1 MQIFKIGKR
10 TNGTTSRFASLS
22 VCVILL
28 GGIAS
33 GTSAKAMSAPAQSS
47 VPSTATSTGWNSAS
61 SSTGEIK
68 VLGTIRRVVSN
79 HDSGGPAGV
88 HIFIDGPLGSFDASL
103 GSFLP
108 NEVRQ
113 ALSNGAPVQITGIV
127 RSANGKDYLLVR
139 QLNVGVHQVTIRNAN
154 GFLVRNSSSTGAASG
169 KVRSE
174 GNGAIR

>member
-10 TNGTTSRFASLS
+10 TTGTASRFVSLS

-33 GTSAKAMSAPAQSS
+33 GNSVEAIGAPAQSS
-47 VPSTATSTGWNSAS
+47 VPSTGSSAGWNSAS
-61 SSTGEIK
+61 SSMGEIK
-68 VLGTIRRVVSN
+68 VLGTIRQGVSS
-79 HDSGGPAGV
+79 HDAGGPAGV
-88 HIFIDGPLGSFDASL
+88 HILIEGPLGSFDASL
-103 GSFLP
+103 GPFLTS
-108 NEVRQ
+108 EVRQ

-139 QLNVGVHQVTIRNAN
+139 QLNVGGHQVTIRNAN
-154 GFLVRNSSSTGAASG
+154 GFLVRNPSSSGAASG

-174 GNGAIR
+174 GNGGVR

>member
-1 MQIFKIGKR
+1 MQIFKVGKR
-10 TNGTTSRFASLS
+10 TAGTTSGFASLS

-47 VPSTATSTGWNSAS
+47 VPSTAASAGWNSANS
-61 SSTGEIK
+61 PAGEIK
-68 VLGTIRRVVSN
+68 VLGTIRQVVSN
-79 HDSGGPAGV
+79 HDVGGPAGI
-88 HIFIDGPLGSFDASL
+88 HILIDGPLGSFDASL
-103 GSFLP
+103 GSFLSS
-108 NEVRQ
+108 EVRQ

-139 QLNVGVHQVTIRNAN
+139 QLSLAGHEVTIRNAN
-154 GFLVRNSSSTGAASG
+154 GFLVHNSSSTGAASG

-174 GNGAIR
+174 GNGGIR